1 MSAFSKSFFA
11 VFILI
16 AIFVSPVLA
25 DVSQGAGSVVTGDG
39 NTIIQKNTAD
49 TNIDKA
55 TIYVKEDIN
64 APTHITINNEAPVDF
79 SPNVNY
85 LSVGDVDN
93 ASFMIFPH
101 TVVALRADA
110 GTKLKMKSAGVL
122 VVYTIELGNDVI
134 ELNSDYSM
142 FEFNRFYKRF
152 EHGTV
157 SPISI
162 FPYYTNKCEIESVVD
177 GYIVLDNRGQFED
190 YIMVETFV
198 EPPFPVAE

>member
-25 DVSQGAGSVVTGDG
+25 DVSQGAGSVVTGNG
-39 NTIIQKNTAD
+39 NTVIQENKAE

-55 TIYVKEDIN
+55 TIYVKEDVN

-93 ASFMIFPH
+93 ASFMMFPH
-101 TVVALRADA
+101 TVMALRADA
-110 GTKLKMKSAGVL
+110 GTKLKMKSAGAL
-122 VVYTIELGNDVI
+122 TVYTIELGNDVI
-134 ELNSDYSM
+134 ELNSDNSM
-142 FEFNRFYKRF
+142 FEFNKFYKRF

-157 SPISI
+157 SPVTM
-162 FPYYTNKCEIESVVD
+162 FPYFTNKCEIEAVVD
-177 GYIVLDNRGQFED
+177 GYIVIDNRGLFED
-190 YIMVETFV
+190 YTMVETWV